1 VHFPSQYMP
10 PNPQDRSPTRTP
22 PREQCE
28 YSLAGQ
34 AVHCPSQYT
43 SLGGQIE
50 PESESALTDA
60 AKQRNRPMF
69 LEPAISANYKLKATK
84 LLEPQA

>member
-1 VHFPSQYMP
+1 MHLPSQYMP

-50 PESESALTDA
+50 PESESASAWTTERMHAITDPVG
-60 AKQRNRPMF
+60 ND
-69 LEPAISANYKLKATK
+69 
-84 LLEPQA
+84 